1 MCILGAI
8 KGVVL
13 ERCLTSLVQGVLIE
27 GFHRVLH
34 FKYVYTL
41 MYILHFQLV
50 HAKFL
55 VLYLNTVVSCV
66 SCRVLY
72 YVPQAQIAVGKCL

>member
-41 MYILHFQLV
+41 MYILLV

-55 VLYLNTVVSCV
+55 VLYLNTVFEYCICEYCSFLCK
-66 SCRVLY
+66 L
-72 YVPQAQIAVGKCL
+72 

>member
-34 FKYVYTL
+34 FKYTL
-41 MYILHFQLV
+41 MYILHF
-50 HAKFL
+50 
-55 VLYLNTVVSCV
+55 
-66 SCRVLY
+66 
-72 YVPQAQIAVGKCL
+72 